1 MELRNTVEDMLSRD
15 YKRRFRA
22 LLCAEHF
29 LCMSTISGAVH
40 WTPSIGGTYHPP
52 GSLLFF
58 AIFFVGKSVVYR
70 GGQLGSCGGENTI

>member
-40 WTPSIGGTYHPP
+40 WTPSIGGTYHR
-52 GSLLFF
+52 GITARLRLFLF
-58 AIFFVGKSVVYR
+58 M
-70 GGQLGSCGGENTI
+70 